1 MKSLPAP
8 DKKMLERMQDNMLA
22 FYEQW
27 NSLNFAIAFLTT
39 LEYCGFGCKR
49 GNELLDAIVKEFA
62 RHDDYGNDDYSI
74 EYVSKELEK
83 RGVDAE
89 AVFRSSTNLKDAL
102 HRERKSR
109 EKKNGISVAQ
119 QAQVKKDV
127 EKLKAL
133 REFVEKE
140 DILKK

>member
-1 MKSLPAP
+1 MKANITP

-39 LEYCGFGCKR
+39 LEYCGFGYKR

-62 RHDDYGNDDYSI
+62 RHDDYGNDNYSI

-83 RGVDAE
+83 RGIDAS

-109 EKKNGISVAQ
+109 EKKNGISVVQ
-119 QAQVKKDV
+119 QANVEKDV
-127 EKLKAL
+127 EKFK
-133 REFVEKE
+133 VIKN
-140 DILKK
+140 ILKGE